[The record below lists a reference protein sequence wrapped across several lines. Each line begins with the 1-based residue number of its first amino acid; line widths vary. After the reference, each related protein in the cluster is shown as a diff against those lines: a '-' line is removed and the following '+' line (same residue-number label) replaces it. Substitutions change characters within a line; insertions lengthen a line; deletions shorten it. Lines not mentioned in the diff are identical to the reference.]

1 MKGILFKPDMNL
13 AIREG
18 RKTVTRR
25 LIEPAINDHPD
36 VFISQYVNPSWCFIR
51 TDTRSILKPKP
62 RYLPGET
69 VYVKEA
75 WATDRIFNKMN
86 AKEIENTKVATVPLW
101 YRINDEQFDQMCQTR
116 GRWRSPLFMPQS
128 AARTF
133 LLIKDVRPER
143 LRCMTDTEAL
153 LEGVGPISIVQTA
166 TMIYQRLWDE
176 INPKHPWDS
185 NPWVW
190 RIEFEVKK

>member
-1 MKGILFKPDMNL
+1 MKGILFKPEMNK

-25 LIEPAINDHPD
+25 LMKLANGEQVACYTTDGRPD
-36 VFISQYVNPSWCFIR
+36 LTEWALADLDGDPI
-51 TDTRSILKPKP
+51 DKPFPKC

-75 WATDRIFNKMN
+75 WALFNN
-86 AKEIENTKVATVPLW
+86 DPAGEVL
-101 YRINDEQFDQMCQTR
+101 YRLDFGRGEGDEYH
-116 GRWRSPLFMPQS
+116 WHSPMFLPEKY
-128 AARTF
+128 ARTF

-143 LRCMTDTEAL
+143 LREISDADAIA
-153 LEGVGPISIVQTA
+153 EGIYLGSHTCLDARIVYA
-166 TMIYQRLWDE
+166 DLWDS
-176 INPKHPWDS
+176 INKPPHDWAA

-190 RIEFEVKK
+190 RIEFEVKP